1 MQIIVTVGQAATA
14 SADLTMNLLVHPSD
28 TILQVKRKIQ
38 KKEGIPTDQQRLN
51 FEGKELEDGRTLSDY
66 NIQRG
71 STLGIVMTK

>member
-1 MQIIVTVGQAATA
+1 MQIIVTTA
-14 SADLTMNLLVHPSD
+14 RDKNPHNMSMNLLVDPSD

-38 KKEGIPTDQQRLN
+38 SKMGIPTDHLS

-71 STLGIVMTK
+71 SRLVIVL

>member
-1 MQIIVTVGQAATA
+1 MQIIVTSSRNDWLGGGH
-14 SADLTMNLLVHPSD
+14 TMNLLVDPSD

-71 STLGIVMTK
+71 SRLVIVL

>member
-1 MQIIVTVGQAATA
+1 MQIIVTVGQPSTA
-14 SADLTMNLLVHPSD
+14 SADLTMHLLVHPSD

-38 KKEGIPTDQQRLN
+38 KKEGILPERLN